1 MANLMFGAASLTK
14 TYSRQ
19 RQNREYLI
27 SSVIAQ
33 DLNTYKNFG
42 IFKSWNDVYT
52 PEKDEKGNLV
62 AGGSEN
68 KKAPGTPAVRSIF
81 NKYAH
86 VLTGNSSDSIDLA
99 GKANQAKAIQDLVY
113 QMQEFRQHN
122 NVPLVD
128 TPANRRK
135 QRESSGCSVKELVQ
149 ASQVGAF
156 GKNGFQYADFMYC
169 KHLGRVPNTY
179 LCVLRRYPGPVNDN
193 IMPYGSVSSRGGQY
207 AKSNSLAPV
216 GTMVTWLGVSGNEMQ
231 NILKYEYN
239 MSFREQSAGWEQV
252 TKQGGENGLLNGL
265 EALINPATNRAWEKG
280 YGGEGMEAMEGFMG
294 TFFNAGKSPYTVEPI
309 WDKYKVYGAIDRV
322 KSNYLRGEEG
332 LTMAMNFSLVFEY
345 ELRAYNGINPRQAM
359 LDLIANILS
368 VTYTTGK
375 FWGGG
380 YRGGGMAQSSI
391 FSNLKIFKAYGG
403 LSNFLEAF
411 SQDLQGG
418 IKSMAEDYKKSAG
431 VQEGDNWFE
440 QAKAVLNQ
448 IGGLLFGGLLNK
460 LGRPAKYFANSLLTE
475 APSGL
480 WHLTIGNPWHPIMSM
495 GNMIIKKTTIEHS
508 GPLGLDDFPT
518 NLKVTIDFDR
528 GRPRD
533 QYGIEAMYM
542 GGNDR
547 IFHSQSGK
555 LLKMYDA
562 AAEYQGV
569 PVGLSRTSDAD
580 TQVKSS
586 STQQDAPTGTTVE
599 NSQKQ
604 SKVEIQYI
612 SQKQSDVLTKYFGPQ
627 DDGVQDA
634 LLWTAKEMAEG
645 QDAVTPPADPP
656 ANGSKNSAQ
665 VNTSK

>member
-42 IFKSWNDVYT
+42 IFKSWNDVYVPT
-52 PEKDEKGNLV
+52 KDAQGNQVKGANENL
-62 AGGSEN
+62 
-68 KKAPGTPAVRSIF
+68 KAPGTPAVRSIF

-86 VLTGNSSDSIDLA
+86 VLTGNPNA
-99 GKANQAKAIQDLVY
+99 GINLEGKSNQAGAIQKLVY
-113 QMQEFRQHN
+113 QMQEFRQNN

-149 ASQVGAF
+149 ASQAGAF
-156 GKNGFQYADFMYC
+156 GRNGFQYADFMYC

-179 LCVLRRYPGPVNDN
+179 LCVLRRYPAPVNDS
-193 IMPYGSVSSRGGQY
+193 IMPMGSAHTRREPGG
-207 AKSNSLAPV
+207 KSLSLAPV

-239 MSFREQSAGWEQV
+239 MSFREQSAGWEEV

-265 EALINPATNRAWEKG
+265 EAMVNPATNEAWKKG
-280 YGGEGMEAMEGFMG
+280 YGGPGMEAMQGFMS
-294 TFFNAGKSPYTVEPI
+294 TFFNAGQATYTVEPI
-309 WDKYKVYGAIDRV
+309 WDKNKVYGAIDRV
-322 KSNYLRGEEG
+322 KSNYLRGEDG

-380 YRGGGMAQSSI
+380 YRGGGMAQSTI
-391 FSNLKIFKAYGG
+391 FSNLKIFKTYGG
-403 LSNFLEAF
+403 LTDFLEAF

-418 IKSMAEDYKKSAG
+418 LKTMTDNYKARTG
-431 VQEGDNWFE
+431 VSDSNSWLEN
-440 QAKAVLNQ
+440 AKAVLNQ

-555 LLKMYDA
+555 LLDMYKA
-562 AAEYQGV
+562 ASTYQGV
-569 PVGLSRTSDAD
+569 PVGLGQSSDAN

-599 NSQKQ
+599 KSQKQ

-612 SQKQSDVLTKYFGPQ
+612 SPQSDILTKYFGPQ

-656 ANGSKNSAQ
+656 ANGAKSSAQ